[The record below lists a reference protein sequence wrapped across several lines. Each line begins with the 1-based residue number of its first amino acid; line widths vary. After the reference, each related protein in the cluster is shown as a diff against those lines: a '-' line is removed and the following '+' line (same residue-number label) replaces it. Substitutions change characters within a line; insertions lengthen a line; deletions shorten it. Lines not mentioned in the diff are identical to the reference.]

1 MTINDEMPADRKSA
15 EYMLKRIELTKIWTD
30 KTAIWSS
37 KEYKLR
43 ALDSIKKARGFYQRG
58 HDSVDKSNNK

>member
-1 MTINDEMPADRKSA
+1 VTINDEMPADRKSA
-15 EYMLKRIELTKIWTD
+15 ECMLKRIKLTKIWTD

-43 ALDSIKKARGFYQRG
+43 ALDSIKKARVFYQRG